1 MYTSHCA
8 RKMMRVPVI
17 EKVNMWKEHFE
28 NMAKGKLPS
37 SSIYNITNQRGAG
50 AVGNSYRAN
59 KKIFSVQR
67 GGAADTTE
75 TIISPVQGALDQT
88 KSEIEN
94 KQKAIKD
101 TSTKNN
107 LSSTKSVSRG
117 RTKKSSPAIAKK
129 KKSTK
134 KRLNNT
140 KKKKKSVTTKNKK
153 KTATKTRK
161 KVTSNRKKV
170 TSNRKKK
177 DIFVCKQ
184 K

>member
-1 MYTSHCA
+1 MYTSYCG

-37 SSIYNITNQRGAG
+37 SSIYNIPNQRGAG

-59 KKIFSVQR
+59 KKIFSVQT
-67 GGAADTTE
+67 GGAAEATE
-75 TIISPVQGALDQT
+75 TIISPVKGALDQT
-88 KSEIEN
+88 KSEIQN
-94 KQKAIKD
+94 KQKTIKD
-101 TSTKNN
+101 TDIENN
-107 LSSTKSVSRG
+107 LSSTKSISRG
-117 RTKKSSPAIAKK
+117 RTKKSSNITAKK
-129 KKSTK
+129 KKVTK
-134 KRLNNT
+134 KRINNTARKRINNT
-140 KKKKKSVTTKNKK
+140 KKKKKSTTTKNKK
-153 KTATKTRK
+153 KPKT
-161 KVTSNRKKV
+161 RKKV